1 MKLDSKTV
9 AALKLGDKSDKI
21 FFDDQLPGF
30 GFRLRR
36 GADGKKINK
45 SWIAQYRR
53 AGGTRRVLVGNANV
67 ISVEAARTA
76 AKKILAVVQLG
87 GDPQAD
93 RSDRRSKDQL
103 SVRGVIAE
111 YLDAKKDEVRPR
123 TLVETTRY
131 LATGTYFKPL
141 HSMPIDAV
149 KRSDVATRL
158 VVITRE
164 HGSITAARA
173 RASLSA
179 FFSWAMQMGYVEQN
193 PVIGCVQP
201 EDSKG
206 RERVLSDAE
215 LAAVWRACGDDDYGR
230 IIRLLILTGCRR
242 QEIGGLRFS
251 ELDPDAGTW
260 TLPGERTKN
269 GRTHT
274 LPLPAVAWD
283 IIAAVPHLAHRDQL
297 FGARA
302 DEGFTDWATKLA
314 LDERLTGKMAGPW
327 VIHDI
332 RRTVATRMADL
343 GIQPHI
349 IEQVLNHQGGHK
361 RGVAGIYNR
370 SSYDREVRTA
380 LATWADH
387 VRVLAEGGERKV
399 LPYPA
404 KKAASELPKAAS

>member
-9 AALKLGDKSDKI
+9 ANLKLGDKSDQI
-21 FFDDQLPGF
+21 FFDDALPGF
-30 GFRLRR
+30 GYRLRR
-36 GADGKKINK
+36 GAGGKINK

-53 AGGTRRVLVGNANV
+53 AGGTRRRLIGNAN
-67 ISVEAARTA
+67 IIGLEAARAA
-76 AKKILAVVQLG
+76 AKKILAAVALG
-87 GDPQAD
+87 QDPQQD
-93 RSDRRSKDQL
+93 RVDRRAKDQHSMR
-103 SVRGVIAE
+103 SVVLE
-111 YLDAKKDEVRPR
+111 YLDAKKNAVRPR
-123 TLVETTRY
+123 TLVETGRY
-131 LATGTYFKPL
+131 LSTGTYFKPL
-141 HSMPIDAV
+141 HSMPIDAI
-149 KRSDVATRL
+149 KRKDIATRL
-158 VVITRE
+158 VAITRE

-179 FFSWAMQMGYVEQN
+179 FFSWVLQMGYVEQN
-193 PVIGCVQP
+193 PVIGAVQP

-206 RERVLSDAE
+206 RERVLSDTE

-230 IIRLLILTGCRR
+230 IIRLLILTGARR
-242 QEIGGLRFS
+242 AEIGGLRFS

-260 TLPGERTKN
+260 TLPGERAKN

-283 IIAAVPHLAHRDQL
+283 IIAAVPHRAHRDQL

-302 DEGFTDWATKLA
+302 AEGFTDWALKLE
-314 LDERLTGKMAGPW
+314 LDDRLQGKMAGSW
-327 VIHDI
+327 TVHDI

-370 SSYDREVRTA
+370 SSYEREVRTA

-387 VRVLAEGGERKV
+387 VRVLVDGGERKI
-399 LPYPA
+399 LQ
-404 KKAASELPKAAS
+404 LPKAAS